1 MPTFSNLGNFR
12 LYCNAA
18 LERALDV
25 VSTKMCDELTKSID
39 SEFYQQY
46 SPRRYKR
53 TKQFLN
59 SAFKTNVT
67 FSGNEMSVEIGVDYD
82 KLNYERIDGY
92 SVVELA
98 SRGYHGLED
107 DDLYADGFFWQNL
120 LDKYPASVIKQM
132 VIEEFK
138 RQCK

>member
-1 MPTFSNLGNFR
+1 
-12 LYCNAA
+12 
-18 LERALDV
+18 
-25 VSTKMCDELTKSID
+25 
-39 SEFYQQY
+39 
-46 SPRRYKR
+46 
-53 TKQFLN
+53 
-59 SAFKTNVT
+59 
-67 FSGNEMSVEIGVDYD
+67 MSVEIGVDYD

-98 SRGYHGLED
+98 SRGYHGLEN
-107 DDLYADGFFWQNL
+107 DDLYADGFFWQNF